1 MRGTT
6 AIVTM
11 ILLAAVTACGGSN
24 HGNQT
29 RGAGLG
35 GSPKGCG
42 TPASSPPSCVRLT
55 QDDLGQTYFTYG
67 GRIERAFR
75 NGRRIDVFTDLSDS
89 RKSLA
94 KNICDQVFIDSVPD
108 GVGIDISHPEIVLW
122 SSNGTILATGA
133 TVGTGCTAT

>member
-1 MRGTT
+1 MRIG
-6 AIVTM
+6 AALVT
-11 ILLAAVTACGGSN
+11 ILVLACAFSACGGSN
-24 HGNQT
+24 HGT
-29 RGAGLG
+29 PTSGGLG

-42 TPASSPPSCVRLT
+42 QPTSPSSCILLT

-89 RKSLA
+89 QKGLA

-108 GVGIDISHPEIVLW
+108 GVGIDIKGPEIVLW
-122 SSNGTILATGA
+122 SSDDTILATGA
-133 TVGTGCTAT
+133 TAGTGCTPI